1 MKIAVCVKQISDPSE
16 PQAIDPTTM
25 RLTRGSKAIL
35 DDSDAYGVEIALR
48 LAEAGGGGEVVLI
61 SMAPNQEVQGVRT
74 GLAMGAA
81 SAVVVSDPLL
91 AGADAL
97 TTAKVLASV
106 AARIG
111 ADFVV
116 AATESTD
123 GYTGTVPAQ
132 IAAILGWPALTFA
145 KQIELRGS
153 TLSIQ
158 RQTED
163 GYDVVEADLPAVVS
177 VTAGV
182 VEPRYPSFKGIM
194 SAKSKPVEQLSLGD
208 LGLSISIDE
217 QVISVTDAQARAA
230 GQIVEDD
237 GTAEVEI
244 MNYLTQIKV
253 L

>member
-1 MKIAVCVKQISDPSE
+1 
-16 PQAIDPTTM
+16 M
-25 RLTRGSKAIL
+25 RLIRGTKAIL

-48 LAEAGGGGEVVLI
+48 LAESAGGGEVVLI

-81 SAVVVSDPLL
+81 GAVVVSDPRL

-97 TTAKVLASV
+97 TTAKVLAAV
-106 AARIG
+106 VKRIG
-111 ADFVV
+111 ADFVI

-132 IAAILGWPALTFA
+132 IAALLGWPALTFA
-145 KQIELRGS
+145 KQVELRDS
-153 TLSIQ
+153 VLSIQ

-163 GYDVVEADLPAVVS
+163 GYDVVESPLPAVVS

-194 SAKSKPVEQLSLGD
+194 SAKSKPVEQLTVDD
-208 LGLSISIDE
+208 LGLSIAIDE
-217 QVISVTDAQARAA
+217 QVLAVSDAEVRAV
-230 GQIVEDD
+230 GQILEDD
-237 GTAEVEI
+237 GSAETEI
-244 MNYLTQIKV
+244 MNYLARIKV